1 MGRGWFLKQILSK
14 ARMGEKDTMGKEKS
28 TTMAYTSFMM
38 FRYQALSLEKFVS
51 RLLSMPLP
59 YAR

>member
-1 MGRGWFLKQILSK
+1 
-14 ARMGEKDTMGKEKS
+14 MGEKDTMGKEKS